1 MEGNK
6 VEYEGRQFV
15 EDEQIM
21 GNSEKMIFYA
31 KEMLAELTSKPK
43 HLVDP
48 FLMAKLDIQ
57 SINFFDF
64 PRTKMELNKYT
75 MRKNGISGAEYMAL
89 SEKEAITKIAKNK
102 TTGGVSEILGGKVGD
117 VLNRRN
123 IGVPSMLQ
131 TYLNM
136 IELHR
141 LRNEL
146 ILAASET
153 AILQEVYV
161 AQCELV
167 GQRNTNTSIA
177 EGISFD

>member
-1 MEGNK
+1 
-6 VEYEGRQFV
+6 
-15 EDEQIM
+15 
-21 GNSEKMIFYA
+21 
-31 KEMLAELTSKPK
+31 
-43 HLVDP
+43 
-48 FLMAKLDIQ
+48 
-57 SINFFDF
+57 
-64 PRTKMELNKYT
+64 MELNKYT